1 MRATGHFVEGTKQT
15 RFSLETCLLWIIA
28 MAILS
33 CVTSTSMP
41 YWDGGRIL
49 FEIID
54 GDAHVPCAISRM
66 ALEEISE
73 KSCFGKAD
81 LLASFASA
89 RGRIEKLALAN
100 LRARADGIS
109 GRLSLWA
116 DDLNTLPPGGAS
128 VATGRQKSQFT
139 RRVSVSGLASF
150 RRCPCSGVRCYK
162 SIATLWRNLVPPP
175 VATSWNTLP
184 YPHALSSLTCAATL

>member
-1 MRATGHFVEGTKQT
+1 
-15 RFSLETCLLWIIA
+15 

-54 GDAHVPCAISRM
+54 GKTYVPCAISRM

-73 KSCFGKAD
+73 NSCFGKTD
-81 LLASFASA
+81 LLACFASA
-89 RGRIEKLALAN
+89 RERIEKLALVK

-109 GRLSLWA
+109 GRVSLWA
-116 DDLNTLPPGGAS
+116 DDVNTLPPGGACI
-128 VATGRQKSQFT
+128 AMGQP
-139 RRVSVSGLASF
+139 RRGYLVFPASSEHLQAGDGL
-150 RRCPCSGVRCYK
+150 R
-162 SIATLWRNLVPPP
+162 
-175 VATSWNTLP
+175 
-184 YPHALSSLTCAATL
+184 SLR

>member
-1 MRATGHFVEGTKQT
+1 
-15 RFSLETCLLWIIA
+15 

-54 GDAHVPCAISRM
+54 GNAYVPCAISRM

-81 LLASFASA
+81 LLACFASA
-89 RGRIEKLALAN
+89 RERIEKLALAK
-100 LRARADGIS
+100 LRARVDGIS

-116 DDLNTLPPGGAS
+116 DDVNTLPPGGA
-128 VATGRQKSQFT
+128 F
-139 RRVSVSGLASF
+139 
-150 RRCPCSGVRCYK
+150 
-162 SIATLWRNLVPPP
+162 IAKGQQRNR
-175 VATSWNTLP
+175 
-184 YPHALSSLTCAATL
+184 

>member
-1 MRATGHFVEGTKQT
+1 
-15 RFSLETCLLWIIA
+15 

-41 YWDGGRIL
+41 YRDGGRFL

-54 GDAHVPCAISRM
+54 GNAYVPCAISRM

-81 LLASFASA
+81 LLACFASA
-89 RGRIEKLALAN
+89 RERIEQLALAK

-116 DDLNTLPPGGAS
+116 DDVNTLPPGGAF
-128 VATGRQKSQFT
+128 VAMGQQRSRYLVFP
-139 RRVSVSGLASF
+139 VSSKHLQAGDGP
-150 RRCPCSGVRCYK
+150 R
-162 SIATLWRNLVPPP
+162 
-175 VATSWNTLP
+175 
-184 YPHALSSLTCAATL
+184 SLH

>member
-1 MRATGHFVEGTKQT
+1 
-15 RFSLETCLLWIIA
+15 

-33 CVTSTSMP
+33 CVASTSMP

-54 GDAHVPCAISRM
+54 GDAYVPCAISRI
-66 ALEEISE
+66 AVEEISE

-81 LLASFASA
+81 LLARFASA
-89 RGRIEKLALAN
+89 RIEKLALAK

-116 DDLNTLPPGGAS
+116 EDVNTLPPGGAC
-128 VATGRQKSQFT
+128 VAMGHEKEP
-139 RRVSVSGLASF
+139 VSGF
-150 RRCPCSGVRCYK
+150 
-162 SIATLWRNLVPPP
+162 P
-175 VATSWNTLP
+175 V
-184 YPHALSSLTCAATL
+184 SSKHFQAGDGLRSLR

>member
-1 MRATGHFVEGTKQT
+1 
-15 RFSLETCLLWIIA
+15 

-54 GDAHVPCAISRM
+54 GNADVPCAISRM

-73 KSCFGKAD
+73 KRCFGKAD
-81 LLASFASA
+81 LLACFASA
-89 RGRIEKLALAN
+89 RECIEKLALAK

-116 DDLNTLPPGGAS
+116 DDVNTLPLGGAS
-128 VATGRQKSQFT
+128 VAMGQQR
-139 RRVSVSGLASF
+139 SGYLVFPAS
-150 RRCPCSGVRCYK
+150 S
-162 SIATLWRNLVPPP
+162 
-175 VATSWNTLP
+175 
-184 YPHALSSLTCAATL
+184 

>member
-1 MRATGHFVEGTKQT
+1 
-15 RFSLETCLLWIIA
+15 

-54 GDAHVPCAISRM
+54 GNACVPCAISRM

-73 KSCFGKAD
+73 KRCFGKAD
-81 LLASFASA
+81 LLACFDSA
-89 RGRIEKLALAN
+89 RERIEKLALAK

-116 DDLNTLPPGGAS
+116 DDVNTLPHGGAS
-128 VATGRQKSQFT
+128 AVMGQHRGAGIWFFQ
-139 RRVSVSGLASF
+139 
-150 RRCPCSGVRCYK
+150 PVR
-162 SIATLWRNLVPPP
+162 
-175 VATSWNTLP
+175 NTFKP
-184 YPHALSSLTCAATL
+184 TMG